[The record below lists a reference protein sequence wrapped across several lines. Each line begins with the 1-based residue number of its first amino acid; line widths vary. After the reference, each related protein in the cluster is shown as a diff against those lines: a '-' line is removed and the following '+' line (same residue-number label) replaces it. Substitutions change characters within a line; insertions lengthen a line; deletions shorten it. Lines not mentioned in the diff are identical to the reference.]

1 MKNQNDR
8 EILFRRYLDGDL
20 SEELESKALHMIAD
34 DAEMR
39 DTLKFERTLF
49 HAYSDKGN
57 YDSFSVPENFAD
69 SVMVKLPESSIN
81 ETIHEQSSNV
91 TPLFASRQVTLNP
104 LYAAAAVLLIA
115 FGFGYILINQNQQQP
130 FASSDDFTPS
140 TQMVSSTE
148 SEIWI
153 RFVYFDDNAESIE
166 IAGDFSDW
174 SPVSLTR
181 ESMGD
186 KEVWTGLIPMNR
198 GEHHYMFVRNG
209 EEWITDPLAEVQR
222 EDGFGN
228 KNAVIYL

>member
-8 EILFRRYLDGDL
+8 EALFRRYLDGDL
-20 SEELESKALHMIAD
+20 SEELESQALHMIAD

-39 DTLKFERTLF
+39 DTLKFERTLLR
-49 HAYSDKGN
+49 AYSEKGN

-69 SVMVKLPESSIN
+69 SVMSMIPESSVN
-81 ETIHEQSSNV
+81 ETHLQKNSNII
-91 TPLFASRQVTLNP
+91 PLFASRQVTLNP
-104 LYAAAAVLLIA
+104 VYAAAAVLLIT

-130 FASSDDFTPS
+130 VATSDDFTPT

-148 SEIWI
+148 SDIWI
-153 RFVYFDDNAESIE
+153 RFVYFDDDAESIE

-181 ESMGD
+181 EVMGA
-186 KEVWTGLIPMNR
+186 KEVWTGLIPMKR

-222 EDGFGN
+222 DDGFGN